1 MSERFFVPAI
11 GEVTRIEGVEA
22 HHLLHVL
29 RARQGERVTLF
40 DGSGREAVAEIVDL
54 RRSEVDTRT
63 LEVAEVDR
71 ELPIRVEF
79 AMPLPKGDR
88 AGFLIEKLT
97 ELGVARL
104 TPMITERSVSSAAG
118 AAKAEKP
125 EKLLRR
131 SIDACKQC
139 GRNRLLEIGE
149 ALPFSEI
156 VAKRSDARRW
166 FADAEGPPA
175 HFVAAE
181 AFADDDRSIAE
192 PPRVVVLVGPEGG
205 FTREEATQAKNENW
219 RPVGVGRTILRMET
233 AAIAIAAVIAATV
246 RSRAS

>member
-1 MSERFFVPAI
+1 MSERFFVASI
-11 GEVTRIEGVEA
+11 GETTRIDGVEA

-29 RARQGERVTLF
+29 RARIGERVTLF

-54 RRSEVDTRT
+54 RRREVETRT
-63 LEVAEVDR
+63 LEIADVDR
-71 ELPIRVEF
+71 ELPIRVEV

-88 AGFLIEKLT
+88 AGFLVEKLT

-104 TPMITERSVSSAAG
+104 TPIVTARSVSSASG

-149 ALPFSEI
+149 PTAFVEI
-156 VAKRSDARRW
+156 LSKDSGAIRW
-166 FADAEGPPA
+166 IADAEGPPA
-175 HFVAAE
+175 HLVAAN
-181 AFADDDRSIAE
+181 AFAGERRSQTL
-192 PPRVVVLVGPEGG
+192 PPHVIVLVGPEGG
-205 FTREEATQAKNENW
+205 FTHQEAMQAKSENW
-219 RPVGVGRTILRMET
+219 QPVGVGRTILRMET
-233 AAIAIAAVIAATV
+233 AALAIAGVVAASV
-246 RSRAS
+246 KR

>member
-11 GEVTRIEGVEA
+11 GETTRIEGVEA

-29 RARQGERVTLF
+29 RARQGDRVTLF

-54 RRSEVDTRT
+54 RRSEVETRT
-63 LEVAEVDR
+63 LEVSDVDR
-71 ELPIRVEF
+71 ELPLRIEI

-88 AGFLIEKLT
+88 AGFLVEKLT

-104 TPMITERSVSSAAG
+104 TPIVTERSVSSASG
-118 AAKAEKP
+118 SAKAEKP

-149 ALPFSEI
+149 PIPFAEI
-156 VAKRSDARRW
+156 LTKHSSAVRW
-166 FADAEGPPA
+166 IADAEGSAA
-175 HFVAAE
+175 HFLAQEVFVGEQATNS
-181 AFADDDRSIAE
+181 DCST
-192 PPRVVVLVGPEGG
+192 VVVLVGPEGG
-205 FTREEATQAKNENW
+205 FTRDEVSQAKDANW
-219 RPVGVGRTILRMET
+219 QPVSIGRTILRMET
-233 AAIAIAAVIAATV
+233 AAIALASVIAATV
-246 RSRAS
+246 KR

>member
-11 GEVTRIEGVEA
+11 GEATRIEGIEA

-29 RARQGERVTLF
+29 RARIGERVTLF

-54 RRSEVDTRT
+54 RRSEVETRT
-63 LEVAEVDR
+63 LELADVDR
-71 ELPIRVEF
+71 ELPIRIEIV
-79 AMPLPKGDR
+79 MPLPKGDR
-88 AGFLIEKLT
+88 AGFLVEKLT

-104 TPMITERSVSSAAG
+104 TPIVTERSVSSPSG

-149 ALPFSEI
+149 PTPFAEI
-156 VAKRSDARRW
+156 LVRIPDAVRW
-166 FADAEGPPA
+166 IADAEGSEPS
-175 HFVAAE
+175 FVAGQAS
-181 AFADDDRSIAE
+181 ADRST
-192 PPRVVVLVGPEGG
+192 VVVLVGPEGG
-205 FTREEATQAKNENW
+205 FTLEERAAAIDSGW
-219 RPVGVGRTILRMET
+219 SPIGLGRTILRMET
-233 AAIAIAAVIAATV
+233 AAIAVAAVIAAAAK
-246 RSRAS
+246 R